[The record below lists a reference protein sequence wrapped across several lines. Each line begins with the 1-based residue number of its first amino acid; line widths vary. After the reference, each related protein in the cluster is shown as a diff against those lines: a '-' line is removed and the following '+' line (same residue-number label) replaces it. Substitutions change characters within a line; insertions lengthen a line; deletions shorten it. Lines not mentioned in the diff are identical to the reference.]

1 MSPML
6 EIAGLR
12 GGYGPVDILNG
23 VDLTLEEGQI
33 TVIIGPNGAG
43 KSTLMK
49 AIFGLLAVRAGR
61 VSLNGREITNLRPHQ
76 IARLGLSYVP
86 QERNTFPSMSV
97 EENLEM
103 GAFLLK
109 AGRQR
114 RQQRVFELF
123 PPLAALR
130 RRVAGTLSGG
140 ERQMLA
146 MGRALML
153 EPTLL
158 LLDEPT
164 AALSPRYVAET
175 FAHIQSIRDLGITV
189 LIIEQNAMQAL
200 AIADQGVVLVMGEIG
215 LADQASILLGNRHV
229 AEMYLGGRAGG

>member
-6 EIAGLR
+6 EIQGLR
-12 GGYGPVDILNG
+12 GGYGEADILKG
-23 VDLTLEEGQI
+23 VDLTLEKGQI

-49 AIFGLLAVRAGR
+49 AVFGLLAVRAGR
-61 VSLNGREITNLRPHQ
+61 VSLDVREITNLRPHR

-86 QERNTFPSMSV
+86 QERNIFPSMSV
-97 EENLEM
+97 EENLEI

-114 RQQRVFELF
+114 RRQRIFELF

-130 RRVAGTLSGG
+130 RRVAGTMSGG

-153 EPTLL
+153 EPKLL

-164 AALSPRYVAET
+164 AALSPRYVEET
-175 FAHIQSIRDLGITV
+175 FAHIQAIRALGITV
-189 LIIEQNAMQAL
+189 LIVEQNAMQAL

-215 LADQASILLGNRHV
+215 LADKASGLLANRQV
-229 AEMYLGGRAGG
+229 AEMYLGRRAGE